1 VRRNWNWR
9 TAAWPGQNEN
19 VRDKLRAMATETMAI
34 IEAGGYRSP
43 GGRDVQIGAGVRA
56 AVAGTRLHPPAEKI
70 PAFLPSGPGAPATE
84 VTEETSLS
92 AARRLGADVAC
103 LVFASAK
110 KPGGGFLNG
119 AQAQEE
125 SIARSSALY
134 PCQTAAREFY
144 DFHRR
149 QDDLRYSD
157 HVIYSPGVPVFRAD
171 DGALLD
177 EPYAVSFLT
186 AAAPNLG
193 AIAVSQPT
201 AAASVPGVLE
211 ARAERVLAVAAA
223 HGHRKLVLGAWGC
236 GVFRNDPDVVAA
248 AFAAQLARTQGR
260 FDHVV
265 FAVLDHQPGAPTRAA
280 FSRLASPRP

>member
-1 VRRNWNWR
+1 VVPQ
-9 TAAWPGQNEN
+9 APDGENEN
-19 VRDKLRAMATETMAI
+19 VREKLRAVAAETMAI

-43 GGRDVQIGAGVRA
+43 GGRDVRIGADVRA
-56 AVAGTRLHPPAEKI
+56 AVAGTRLYLPAGEI
-70 PAFLPSGPGAPATE
+70 PVSVPHGSAAAVTE
-84 VTEETSLS
+84 VTTETSLS
-92 AARRLGADVAC
+92 AARRLGADAAC

-110 KPGGGFLNG
+110 SPGGGFLNG

-134 PCQTAAREFY
+134 PCQRAAGEFY

-157 HVIYSPGVPVFRAD
+157 RVIYSPGVPVFRAD

-177 EPYAVSFLT
+177 EPYTVPFLT

-193 AIAVSQPT
+193 AILASQPT
-201 AAASVPGVLE
+201 AAAGVPGVLA
-211 ARAERVLAVAAA
+211 ARAERILAVATA

-236 GVFRNDPDVVAA
+236 GVFKNDPDVVAA
-248 AFAAQLARTQGR
+248 VFAAQLARFRGC

-265 FAVLDHQPGAPTRAA
+265 FAVLGHQHGATHAA
-280 FSRLASPRP
+280 FARACLPAGR

>member
-1 VRRNWNWR
+1 MPPQGRDC
-9 TAAWPGQNEN
+9 QNEN
-19 VRDKLRAMATETMAI
+19 VKENLRAMAAKTMAI

-43 GGRDVQIGAGVRA
+43 GGRDVEIAASVRA
-56 AVAGTRLHPPAEKI
+56 AVGGTRLY
-70 PAFLPSGPGAPATE
+70 LPGAEVPVPAPDCTAAPVTE
-84 VTEETSLS
+84 VTNETSLA
-92 AARRLGADVAC
+92 AARRLGADVGC

-110 KPGGGFLNG
+110 NPGGGFLSG

-134 PCQTAAREFY
+134 HCQTAVREFY
-144 DFHRR
+144 DFHRDQR
-149 QDDLRYSD
+149 DLRYSD
-157 HVIYSPGVPVFRAD
+157 RVIYSPGVPVFRAD

-193 AIAVSQPT
+193 AIMAAQPS
-201 AAASVPGVLE
+201 AAASVPGVLA
-211 ARAERVLAVAAA
+211 ARAARVLALAAA

-236 GVFRNDPDVVAA
+236 GVFRNDPAVVAA
-248 AFAAQLARTQGR
+248 AFADGLARARGR

-265 FAVLDHQPGAPTRAA
+265 FAVLDRQRGTPAYAA
-280 FSRLASPRP
+280 FSRAFGHRGDQ